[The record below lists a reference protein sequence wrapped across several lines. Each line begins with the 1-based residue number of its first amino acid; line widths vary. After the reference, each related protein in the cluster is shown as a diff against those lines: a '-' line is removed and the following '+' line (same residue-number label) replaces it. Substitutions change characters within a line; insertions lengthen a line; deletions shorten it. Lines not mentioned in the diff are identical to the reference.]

1 MLSNGRSPDPEHAGG
16 PAWGGVRGRRRKE
29 VVMSM
34 IIRLIRK
41 KVSFSLLKGFAPS
54 ISDTGSIHPYGDIVK
69 SVLIDIG
76 ASNVDTGG

>member
-1 MLSNGRSPDPEHAGG
+1 MP
-16 PAWGGVRGRRRKE
+16 
-29 VVMSM
+29 M

-76 ASNVDTGG
+76 ASNVDAGG